1 MMKEYLRER
10 EKETKVSAVTGLVL
24 TAAVHLLACLLLG
37 FTGLKYIYPPPQ
49 EQTFLIDFTED
60 EQPRPKRASLGRQPQ
75 AEEVDRTKPVEIV
88 QQSESPYVSQKE
100 NKSPKATPDDHG
112 DVEVPAPPQEEP
124 NPNALFP
131 GMSKKDSSLAPHG
144 AEKAGDKFKEG
155 APDGNTSKGTAEGK
169 PNAHLKGRNVLG
181 ALPVPVYKVQNE
193 GIVVVDIWVDNYGNV
208 QKAVPGGQ
216 GTTVTDKT
224 LWNAARVA
232 AMNSHF
238 NQDANAPQ
246 QQHGTITYI
255 FKLK

>member
-1 MMKEYLRER
+1 MKQYLRER
-10 EKETKVSAVTGLVL
+10 EKEAKVSTTTGIVL
-24 TAAVHLLACLLLG
+24 TVAVHLVVLLSCA
-37 FTGLKYIYPPPQ
+37 FTGLKYIYPPPE
-49 EQTFLIDFTED
+49 EQTFLIDFEED
-60 EQPRPKRASLGRQPQ
+60 EPQQIRRQRLGRQPQ
-75 AEEVDRTKPVEIV
+75 AEDVDKTKPVELI
-88 QQSESPYVSQKE
+88 QRSESPIKSDRT
-100 NKSPKATPDDHG
+100 NKTAEAKPDDFG
-112 DVEVPAPPQEEP
+112 DVEVPAPKEEI
-124 NPNALFP
+124 NKNALFP